1 MQVKIPN
8 TNAITLASKIKA
20 NPAIKL
26 AVLMAF
32 R

>member
-8 TNAITLASKIKA
+8 TIAIKLASKIKA
-20 NPAIKL
+20 NPAIML
-26 AVLMAF
+26 EALMAF

>member
-8 TNAITLASKIKA
+8 TNVITLASRIKA
-20 NPAIKL
+20 VPAIKL
-26 AVLMAF
+26 AALMAF

>member
-8 TNAITLASKIKA
+8 TNAITLASRIKA
-20 NPAIKL
+20 IPAIKL
-26 AVLMAF
+26 AALMAF

>member
-8 TNAITLASKIKA
+8 TNAIKLASKIKA
-20 NPAIKL
+20 VPASKL
-26 AVLMAF
+26 AALMAF